1 MKRILLTLT
10 LVLIGVLLINAKAKN
25 NGTKDSIPN
34 ASISVTYTPSYS
46 DTDESGE
53 TVVSTESA
61 ADSTLSDEDSYD
73 SSQKFTMS
81 KQWDIDDFGDDFG
94 SGLKKSIALGF
105 LALLL
110 VFGTPVII
118 VALALYF
125 RYKNRRNRY
134 RVIEK
139 ALESGQPIPDEFV
152 KQNMTND
159 TESKGIKNICLGL
172 GLFIF
177 LWALTTF
184 AIGCIGIL
192 IMCNGI
198 GQYVVARKKRNSEQN

>member
-1 MKRILLTLT
+1 MKRTLFTLT
-10 LVLIGVLLINAKAKN
+10 FFLITTWLINAQSKASGN
-25 NGTKDSIPN
+25 KDSITTPTTS
-34 ASISVTYTPSYS
+34 ASYTPSYS

-53 TVVSTESA
+53 TVVSIVTEG
-61 ADSTLSDEDSYD
+61 DSTLIDDETID
-73 SSQKFTMS
+73 SSTS
-81 KQWDIDDFGDDFG
+81 YRTTRQWDFDDLGDDFGDNI
-94 SGLKKSIALGF
+94 KKSISLGF

-152 KQNMTND
+152 KQNMATD

-177 LWALTTF
+177 LWALTNF
-184 AIGCIGIL
+184 AIGCIGII
-192 IMCNGI
+192 IMCNGV
-198 GQYVVARKKRNSEQN
+198 GQYIVARKKRNSDQQ